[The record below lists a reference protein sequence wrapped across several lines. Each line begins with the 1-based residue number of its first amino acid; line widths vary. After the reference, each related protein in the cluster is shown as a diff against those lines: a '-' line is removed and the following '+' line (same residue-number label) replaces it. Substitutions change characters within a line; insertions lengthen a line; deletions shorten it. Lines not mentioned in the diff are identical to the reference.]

1 MLRLGATLGG
11 TLGGTL
17 GSVEINFVVSS
28 VVVDLQEKV
37 PWRTTL
43 LLVFSALRRKRFSLA
58 LPVLL
63 CKAGRMMACKRNLQP
78 LDPSW
83 TGTNAGRMLE
93 SLSSISACLHSGC
106 QLERS
111 LKVSLCTR
119 LCLDLWKT
127 AQKAPC

>member
-1 MLRLGATLGG
+1 MRLLRNLPRLGATLGG

-28 VVVDLQEKV
+28 VLVDLREKV
-37 PWRTTL
+37 PWRTTRL

-58 LPVLL
+58 LPALL

-93 SLSSISACLHSGC
+93 SLSSISGCLHRGC
-106 QLERS
+106 QL
-111 LKVSLCTR
+111 
-119 LCLDLWKT
+119 
-127 AQKAPC
+127 